1 MKDYI
6 LDANSVLRYF
16 DPRNAND
23 ELVHSVFLQAQ
34 RDEARLFMSVIN
46 AGEVFYLL
54 IRDAGELHALNSMRI
69 LQNLIAIV
77 EADLERTM
85 EAARLKH
92 RYKLGYADSF
102 AASLALSLK
111 ATLVSADPDFEKLG
125 KSLKWMRLP
134 RFIAKGR

>member
-1 MKDYI
+1 MKEYV

-16 DPRNAND
+16 DPKYAND
-23 ELVHSVFLQAQ
+23 ELVHSVFLKAQ
-34 RDEARLFMSVIN
+34 QHEARLFMSVLS

-54 IRDAGELHALNSMRI
+54 TRDAGELRALNYMRI
-69 LQNLIAIV
+69 LQNLISIV

-92 RYKLGYADSF
+92 QYKLGYADSF

-111 ATLVSADPDFEKLG
+111 ATLVSADLDFEKIG
-125 KSLKWMRLP
+125 KQLKWLKLP
-134 RFIAKGR
+134 KFSR

>member
-1 MKDYI
+1 MKDYV

-16 DPRNAND
+16 DPKYAND

-34 RDEARLFMSVIN
+34 QDEARLSMSVIN

-54 IRDAGELHALNSMRI
+54 IRDAGEVRASNYMRI
-69 LQNLIAIV
+69 LQNLISIV

-85 EAARLKH
+85 DAARLKH

-111 ATLVSADPDFEKLG
+111 GTLVSADPDFEKIG
-125 KSLKWMRLP
+125 KQLKWLKLP
-134 RFIAKGR
+134 KFAGKTR

>member
-1 MKDYI
+1 MKEYV

-16 DPRNAND
+16 DPKYAND
-23 ELVHSVFLQAQ
+23 ELVHSVFLKAQ
-34 RDEARLFMSVIN
+34 QHEARLFMSVLN

-54 IRDAGELHALNSMRI
+54 IRDAGELRALNYMRI
-69 LQNLIAIV
+69 LQNLISIV

-92 RYKLGYADSF
+92 QYKLGYADSF

-111 ATLVSADPDFEKLG
+111 ATLVSADPDFEKIG
-125 KSLKWMRLP
+125 KQLKWLKLP
-134 RFIAKGR
+134 KFSR

>member
-1 MKDYI
+1 MKEYV

-16 DPRNAND
+16 DPKYAND
-23 ELVHSVFLQAQ
+23 ELVHSVFLKAQ
-34 RDEARLFMSVIN
+34 QHEARLFMSVLN

-54 IRDAGELHALNSMRI
+54 IRDAGELRALNYMRI
-69 LQNLIAIV
+69 LQNLISIV

-111 ATLVSADPDFEKLG
+111 ATLVSADPDFEKIG
-125 KSLKWMRLP
+125 KQLKWLKLP
-134 RFIAKGR
+134 KFSR